1 MRWLLLEGMHW
12 TDDHQ
17 GLMLLGAG
25 LSVVLG
31 LILAYPN

>member
-1 MRWLLLEGMHW
+1 MRFLLLEGMHW

-31 LILAYPN
+31 MAFAFPI